1 MKLSLSVRVAEDYH
15 SKRKASMGLETLAR
29 LAVGSGYS
37 AICMRASQMGVQT
50 PRHEIAEGRRLLDD
64 KGLAVSMVTGDFPIP
79 ENSSEGPAALRNI
92 TPYLDLADDLG
103 SDMLR
108 ICMKTD
114 QDIPWAQKA
123 ADEANERRIRL
134 VHQCHHLSLF
144 EQVQR
149 SLEVVRQVDRNNF
162 GMVYEPAN
170 LELCGQDY
178 GDATIKKLAPH
189 IFNVYL
195 QNQRLGPE
203 GTDIIET
210 WARGGVRVDQI
221 PIWGSKGID
230 YSMVASGLK
239 NVGYDGYI
247 TVHQSSTPPIKP
259 PEAILR
265 GADFL
270 KDIFGL

>member
-1 MKLSLSVRVAEDYH
+1 MKLSLSVRVAEGYH
-15 SKRKASMGLETLAR
+15 SKRKASMGLEALAS
-29 LAVGSGYS
+29 LAVGAGYS

-50 PRHEIAEGRRLLDD
+50 PGHEIAEARRLLDAKD
-64 KGLAVSMVTGDFPIP
+64 LGVSMVTGDFPIP

-92 TPYLDLADDLG
+92 TPYLDLADALG

-114 QDIPWAQKA
+114 RDIPWAQKA
-123 ADEANERRIRL
+123 ADEAHERRIRL

-195 QNQRLGPE
+195 QNQRLGLE

-210 WARGGVRVDQI
+210 WVRGDVRVDQV
-221 PIWGSKGID
+221 PIWEPKGID
-230 YSMVASGLK
+230 YSLVASGLR

-247 TVHQSSTPPIKP
+247 TVHQASTPPIKP
-259 PEAILR
+259 SEAILR
-265 GADFL
+265 SADFL